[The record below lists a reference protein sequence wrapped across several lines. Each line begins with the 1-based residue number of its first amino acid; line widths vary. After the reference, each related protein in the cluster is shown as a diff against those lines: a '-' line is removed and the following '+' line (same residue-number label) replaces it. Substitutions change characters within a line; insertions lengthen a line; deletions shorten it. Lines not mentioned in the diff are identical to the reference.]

1 MDEIENYEN
10 EMDQIEIANAKFD
23 QSEQVGHLV
32 DSMLAE
38 GGASMSDI
46 MQLES
51 FIPGIAM
58 ESYPRGG
65 FSTERSPLNY
75 SIALE
80 MAMDARKA
88 LLLGGAAGLIGI
100 IFAIIKKFSGGGGG
114 GEGSGG
120 GSGGGSSSDSTAATT
135 SYHSANN
142 SLKEAKITIKAVREK
157 LKGRKDLDSKTTEA
171 LAKCYVCYSRLTG
184 TEMGL
189 ENFEKKLKDHPDA
202 LMPNEFKSSMF
213 SPEFLKSISYTMFT
227 HSNAKVVTRL
237 VNFFKVFEAGG
248 KEPEI
253 MKEKTDIFKDVG
265 NDFKNSATAEAAIR
279 KSDHDEKTLMSYLEY
294 QYVWKPTYLDH
305 CSKLIDGETVSSLDV
320 KKGEGVLKDS
330 KNFISSN
337 FRRAES
343 VTQHDDVFEVF
354 WKEVRENS
362 ASLDKI
368 RVSSKALMSKAT
380 DNFEKKKEKEMNEVL
395 FTLREYKNKFTDDAG
410 GGVENV
416 NRNVTVYESFLK
428 FALNEL
434 AHMLYIGATTTT
446 HFQNMTDRI
455 TKIKVH
461 TEEYDK
467 SLKALIARLDK
478 ATLSGDGK

>member
-32 DSMLAE
+32 DSMLTE

-142 SLKEAKITIKAVREK
+142 SLKEAKITVKAVREK

-171 LAKCYVCYSRLTG
+171 LAKCYACYSRLTG

-189 ENFEKKLKDHPDA
+189 ENFEKKLKDHPDT

-227 HSNAKVVTRL
+227 HSNAKVVPRL
-237 VNFFKVFEAGG
+237 VEYFKVFEAGG
-248 KEPEI
+248 KKPEI
-253 MKEKTDIFKDVG
+253 MKEKTDIFTKVAG
-265 NDFKNSATAEAAIR
+265 QFNSVANATAALVR
-279 KSDHDEKTLMSYLEY
+279 PDTVTLEGCSTLFG
-294 QYVWKPTYLDH
+294 WKPEYVAS
-305 CSKLIDGETVSSLDV
+305 CSKLIDGEAVTVLDV
-320 KKGEGVLKDS
+320 GKCEGVLKDS

-337 FRRAES
+337 FRRAEN
-343 VTQHDDVFEVF
+343 VTQHDDVFEAF
-354 WKEVRENS
+354 WKELQTNS
-362 ASLDKI
+362 EKLDVI
-368 RVSSKALMSKAT
+368 RVSAKALMEKAT
-380 DNFEKKKEKEMNEVL
+380 GSFEKKKEKEMNEVL
-395 FTLREYKNKFTDDAG
+395 FTLREYKNKFTKDAG

-416 NRNVTVYESFLK
+416 NLNFTVYESFLK
-428 FALNEL
+428 FTLNEL
-434 AHMLYIGATTTT
+434 AHMLYAGATTAT